1 MNNNMITLNQH
12 LFDAYSYF
20 QQGRIEQ
27 SLEEYHK
34 SLKYTYNNQLK
45 NNIKCTI
52 AILAHHAEQ

>member
-1 MNNNMITLNQH
+1 MITLNQH

-20 QQGRIEQ
+20 QQGKIEQ